1 LFVAGNPVFIWEVYM
16 ANSATRTVNRKKS
29 DLDYFDALTPEFRRV
44 ASNAAGNYDSK
55 WFYTKMRSGF
65 SAQTVA
71 AIVRKSEVD
80 KFSQPVKERCGFKWV
95 QRQAPMAAHQVMPFY
110 DTRAAPEYA

>member
-1 LFVAGNPVFIWEVYM
+1 M
-16 ANSATRTVNRKKS
+16 ANSARRTVNRKKT
-29 DLDYFDALTPEFRRV
+29 DLDYFDALTPEFRRI
-44 ASNAAGNYDSK
+44 ASNSAGNYDSK

-71 AIVRKSEVD
+71 AIIRKAETD
-80 KFSQPVKERCGFKWV
+80 MFLQPVKERCGFKWV
-95 QRQAPMAAHQVMPFY
+95 QRQAPMAVHQVMPLY